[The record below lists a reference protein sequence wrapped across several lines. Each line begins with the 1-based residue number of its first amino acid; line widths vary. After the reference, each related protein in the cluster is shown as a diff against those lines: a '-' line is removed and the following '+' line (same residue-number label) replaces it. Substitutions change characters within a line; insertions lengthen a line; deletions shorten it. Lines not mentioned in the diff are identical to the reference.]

1 MRDLLLFLHYLG
13 FALWIG
19 GAIGAMAMRMGA
31 RRQEPEVEAAL
42 ARLLS
47 RVHILVVAPGAL
59 LTLGSGFGI
68 AFNYMSHGNPDILGA
83 APMSAMMG
91 AGTLGALLVLFVGMP
106 TAQKI
111 AALAQVND
119 AGQFPPIFARL
130 RRRQAIVQSVAGVLA
145 LTALWFGALWRP

>member
-19 GAIGAMAMRMGA
+19 GALAAMTARIGS
-31 RRQEPEVEAAL
+31 RREGPEAEAVT

-47 RVHILVVAPGAL
+47 RVHIFVVAPGAL

-68 AFNYMSHGNPDILGA
+68 AFNYMAHGASDILSA
-83 APMSAMMG
+83 VPMSTMMG
-91 AGTLGALLVLFVGMP
+91 TGTLGALLVLFVGMP

-111 AALAQVND
+111 AALAYVND

-130 RRRQAIVQSVAGVLA
+130 RRRQAIVQTAAGVLA
-145 LTALWFGALWRP
+145 LIALWCGAVWRP

>member
-19 GAIGAMAMRMGA
+19 GALAAMALRMGSRKEGPA
-31 RRQEPEVEAAL
+31 TEAAV

-47 RVHILVVAPGAL
+47 SVHIFIVAPGAL

-68 AFNYMSHGNPDILGA
+68 AFNHMSHGNSDILGA
-83 APMSAMMG
+83 ASMSAMMG

-119 AGQFPPIFARL
+119 AGQFPPVFARL
-130 RRRQAIVQSVAGVLA
+130 RRRQAIVQTVSGVLA
-145 LTALWFGALWRP
+145 LTALWCGALWRP